1 MASVE
6 ELADRVRHGL
16 ALIATAQTALAAAH
30 GLIGGAG
37 PIWGQSVEGTN
48 DPDAGQLAA
57 LAESVATGVGRCHAA
72 TTHAEQ
78 LLAGYLGTLGVDK
91 PTGKPAP
98 DPPTRAE
105 RVAQARARVGRAEVA
120 GGQAQGE
127 WVRSD
132 GTSVAVASGRGDPQ
146 YEAAARFVAESNA
159 PRPATRL
166 ATHVEVK
173 IAMAMRE
180 QGLRDETVVIDRQVC
195 GTREFDREAPFTCDK
210 YLSRFLPPGARLR
223 VVQPDGTVSEY
234 TGTETEQQ
242 Q

>member
-6 ELADRVRHGL
+6 ELATHVRRGL
-16 ALIATAQTALAAAH
+16 ALIATARTALAAGR
-30 GLIGGAG
+30 GLIGEAA
-37 PIWGQSVEGTN
+37 PLWGWSVEGTH
-48 DPDAGQLAA
+48 DRDAAQLPGLAGSVTSDIGQW
-57 LAESVATGVGRCHAA
+57 HAA
-72 TTHAEQ
+72 VTQAEQ
-78 LLAGYLGTLGVDK
+78 LLTGYLGTLGVDE
-91 PTGKPAP
+91 PTGKPP
-98 DPPTRAE
+98 TDPPIRAE
-105 RVAQARARVGRAEVA
+105 RVAQARTRVGRAEAA

-132 GTSVAVASGRGDPQ
+132 GSSVPVASGRGDEL
-146 YEAAARFVAESNA
+146 YEAAARFVADGNA

-210 YLSRFLPPGARLR
+210 YLATFLPPGARLR
-223 VVQPDGTVSEY
+223 VEQPDGTVSEY
-234 TGTETEQQ
+234 TGAETEQQ

>member
-1 MASVE
+1 MIGEV
-6 ELADRVRHGL
+6 
-16 ALIATAQTALAAAH
+16 TAL
-30 GLIGGAG
+30 
-37 PIWGQSVEGTN
+37 WGQAVEGTH
-48 DPDAGQLAA
+48 DPAAAQLPA
-57 LAESVATGVGRCHAA
+57 LAETLTTGVGECHAA
-72 TTHAEQ
+72 TGRAEQ
-78 LLAGYLGTLGVDK
+78 LLTGYLGTLGVAE
-91 PTGKPAP
+91 PTGKPPP
-98 DPPTRAE
+98 DPPARAE

-132 GTSVAVASGRGDPQ
+132 GSSVPVASGRGDDG
-146 YEAAARFVAESNA
+146 YESAARFVAEGHA
-159 PRPATRL
+159 PRPAARL
-166 ATHVEVK
+166 ATHIEVK

-210 YLSRFLPPGARLR
+210 YLARFLPPGARLR
-223 VVQPDGTVSEY
+223 VEQPDGTVSEY